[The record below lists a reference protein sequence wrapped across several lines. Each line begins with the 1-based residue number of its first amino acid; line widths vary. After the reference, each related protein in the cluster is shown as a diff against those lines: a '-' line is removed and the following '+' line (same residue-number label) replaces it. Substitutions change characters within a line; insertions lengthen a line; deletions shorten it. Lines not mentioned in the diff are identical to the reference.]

1 LSLRSNHWAG
11 ISERLRRFEARFKL
25 HQYSF
30 FILLLITLL
39 IDPFVVVAAAESTTE
54 PRPFEMLVLGDS
66 VVWGQGLSEEK
77 KFYTKVKNAIQR
89 ELPGNR
95 KVRQL
100 VEAHSGAVIAPKKPK
115 SCPTAPGEVPIGT
128 PTLFSQV
135 DAALSAY
142 ASFGVNRE
150 DVDLVLLNGCINDVG
165 FPVIVNP
172 FTSEKTITK
181 QSAKFCKAGMESLLL
196 RIRNRFPN
204 AVIVVTG
211 FFPIISPATNPNLIN
226 KLFEAF
232 FDTSQSR
239 KIVNKAAKKEQ
250 KERRRLGVQQAAADQ
265 PNWLIQTL
273 TRLSN
278 HWKSVS
284 DTDLQAAVDA
294 VNTSSTGSKAYLAK
308 VVFTDEECYAAKG
321 TNLWKLMGSEGG
333 LITDDE
339 MFVPRKETCQLAA
352 ADLNAFGR
360 LICPAAGTG
369 HPNVKGAEKYADAII
384 QRLRDSS
391 VLGRR

>member
-1 LSLRSNHWAG
+1 MIKHSRHSRIA
-11 ISERLRRFEARFKL
+11 
-25 HQYSF
+25 F
-30 FILLLITLL
+30 FILLVITRL
-39 IDPFVVVAAAESTTE
+39 IDPSIIASAQTTTD

-77 KFYTKVKNAIQR
+77 KFYTKVKNAIER

-135 DAALSAY
+135 DAALSTY
-142 ASFGVNRE
+142 ASFGVDRN
-150 DVDLVLLNGCINDVG
+150 DVDLVLLNGCINDVS

-196 RIRNRFPN
+196 RIRDRFPH

-211 FFPIISPATNPNLIN
+211 FFPIISPATDPHLIDE
-226 KLFEAF
+226 LLESF
-232 FDTSQSR
+232 FGVSQSK
-239 KIVNKAAKKEQ
+239 KIVNKAKKEEE
-250 KERRRLGVQQAAADQ
+250 KEMRRVKNVEAAADQ
-265 PNWLIQTL
+265 PDWLIGRL
-273 TRLSN
+273 TRLST
-278 HWKSVS
+278 HWKTVS
-284 DTDLQAAVDA
+284 DRDLQAAVDA
-294 VNTSSTGSKAYLAK
+294 VNVSPTGPKTYLAK
-308 VVFTDEECYAAKG
+308 VIFTDEECYAAKE
-321 TNLWKLMGSEGG
+321 TNFWKITSIEGG
-333 LITDDE
+333 KLITDDE
-339 MFVPRKETCQLAA
+339 MFVPRQETCELAK
-352 ADLNAFGR
+352 ADLNALGR

-369 HPNVKGAEKYADAII
+369 HPNIKGADKYAGAIM
-384 QRLRDSS
+384 QQLRDSP
-391 VLGRR
+391 VFERR